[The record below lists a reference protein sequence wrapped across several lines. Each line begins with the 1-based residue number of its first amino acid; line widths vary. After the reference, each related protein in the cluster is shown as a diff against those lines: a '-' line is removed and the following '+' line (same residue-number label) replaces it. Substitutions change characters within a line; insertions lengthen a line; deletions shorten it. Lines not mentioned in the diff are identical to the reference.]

1 MGRYGADYK
10 KWLPNFDGW
19 QMSIRYKLF
28 LIIGVLFCAI
38 FIGSFVIENRIA
50 TIGIK
55 EVRRD
60 LLTFYKDLEE
70 EKREYIDSILVA
82 ILSQKMGEV
91 NAALEVVSK
100 FIHIKGY
107 FAPTSTNIAHGTWR
121 SSASLIQDRES
132 IDFVQNTYEGQVSSL
147 IIPKHQGMQDM
158 FQEPIDDDMS
168 WIYTSSVKTEKD
180 PPYLGISL
188 QIVSSNDLQNSSETV
203 PGIVLKVFVLYTQ
216 DALEKIPVDELK
228 KSFSLSK
235 NTFSLSVPFLEG
247 YSIDIEGYLERISK
261 AKKFLAGAKEDSL
274 SFGEDENPLIGKV
287 TAEDSCNKDLACY
300 FNKRVEYVN
309 QLFMIWELGC
319 LLEQR
324 IMGKGISSPF
334 APFAISFF
342 PDETGKGQGVFVK
355 DVLFETEKF
364 DAKQYFLA
372 HSKDSATPD
381 ITQGI
386 AIISDPDKETLYM
399 GNTAELVSIEGEEKK
414 IGYLTLGF
422 DLENVL
428 QDLSLSFKQS
438 AWIVANDKI
447 IAGLLPSGQKISPP
461 NVSAASLH
469 QLLEAPMGVF
479 SWQGTS
485 YYFVHL
491 QPYPGLDLHFF
502 LFNEAEIEFSLMK
515 KLNSRFH
522 KIILKINEDRRYVI
536 AFGLIILLLALL
548 NLSKKITRPIIVM
561 AKAAR
566 SVKRGNLSEIHLPDL
581 KLGKKN
587 EVQQL
592 NEAFSD
598 MVEGLKE
605 NEKVK
610 GILNKVVSQD
620 IAKEILKGEIHL
632 GGEER
637 EVTIFFADIRSFTS
651 LTQKMDPKEV
661 IALINTCMTKLS
673 YVIDAHHGVIDKY
686 IGDEV
691 MVLFGAPLHKEDS
704 AYQSVVCALEIMKVL
719 SSWNI
724 EREHAGLA
732 SVRMGIGIHTGKV
745 CAGNMGAENRLN
757 YTVIGSNVNLASRLC
772 ATAKQGEIL
781 ISQDTLS
788 APFVAERVEVSDMGM
803 LPLKGFDESKRVF
816 MVKRL
821 K

>member
-1 MGRYGADYK
+1 
-10 KWLPNFDGW
+10 
-19 QMSIRYKLF
+19 MSIRYKLF
-28 LIIGVLFCAI
+28 LIVGVLFCAI

-50 TIGIK
+50 TIGVK
-55 EVRRD
+55 EIRRD

-70 EKREYIDSILVA
+70 EKREYMDSILVA
-82 ILSQKMGEV
+82 ILSQKIGEV

-100 FIHIKGY
+100 FTHIKEY
-107 FAPTSTNIAHGTWR
+107 FAPTSANIAHGTWR

-132 IDFVQNTYEGQVSSL
+132 IDFIQNSYEAQVTSL
-147 IIPKHQGMQDM
+147 IIPQHQGMQDM
-158 FQEPIDDDMS
+158 FQEPIDDDLC
-168 WIYTSSVKTEKD
+168 WVYTSSIKTEKD
-180 PPYLGISL
+180 PPYLGILLEITSL
-188 QIVSSNDLQNSSETV
+188 NDQQNRSETV
-203 PGIVLKVFVLYTQ
+203 PGIVPKVFVLYTQ
-216 DALEKIPVDELK
+216 DALEKIPIDVLK
-228 KSFSLSK
+228 KDFSSNK

-247 YSIDIEGYLERISK
+247 YSIDIQGYLERIAK
-261 AKKFLAGAKEDSL
+261 AKNFLVHEKEDNL
-274 SFGEDENPLIGKV
+274 SFEKEENPLIGKV
-287 TAEDSCNKDLACY
+287 TGEDSCNKDLACY
-300 FNKRVEYVN
+300 FNKRVGYVN

-319 LLEQR
+319 LLEEK
-324 IMGKGISSPF
+324 IMGKGIFSSF

-355 DVLFETEKF
+355 DVLFEKEKF
-364 DAKQYFLA
+364 DAKGYFA
-372 HSKDSATPD
+372 SHSKGGSTPE
-381 ITQGI
+381 ISEAI
-386 AIISDPDKETLYM
+386 AIISDPERGTLYM
-399 GNTAELVSIEGEEKK
+399 GNTAELVSMEGEEKK

-438 AWIVANDKI
+438 AWIIAHDKI
-447 IAGLLPSGQKISPP
+447 IAGLLPSGEKSAPP
-461 NVSAASLH
+461 NVSADSLH
-469 QLLEAPMGVF
+469 QLLEAPMGIF
-479 SWQGTS
+479 SWQGKA

-491 QPYPGLDLHFF
+491 QPYSSLDLHFF

-515 KLNSRFH
+515 KLNNRLH

-536 AFGLIILLLALL
+536 ALGLIILLLTLL
-548 NLSKKITRPIIVM
+548 NLSKKITRPIVLM

-566 SVKRGNLSEIHLPDL
+566 SVNRGHLSEIHLPDL

-605 NEKVK
+605 NERVK

-651 LTQKMDPKEV
+651 LTQKMNPKEV
-661 IALINTCMTKLS
+661 IELINTCMTKLS

-691 MVLFGAPLHKEDS
+691 MVLFGAPLYKEDS
-704 AYQSVVCALEIMKVL
+704 AYSSIVCALEIMKVL
-719 SSWNI
+719 DTWNS
-724 EREHAGLA
+724 ERAFA
-732 SVRMGIGIHTGKV
+732 SLPPVTMGIGIHTGKV

-772 ATAKQGEIL
+772 GTAKQGEIL

-788 APFVAERVEVSDMGM
+788 APFVAERVEVGDMGM
-803 LPLKGFDESKRVF
+803 LSLKGFDESKRVF
-816 MVKRL
+816 MVKGL

>member
-1 MGRYGADYK
+1 M
-10 KWLPNFDGW
+10 
-19 QMSIRYKLF
+19 
-28 LIIGVLFCAI
+28 
-38 FIGSFVIENRIA
+38 
-50 TIGIK
+50 
-55 EVRRD
+55 
-60 LLTFYKDLEE
+60 EE

-82 ILSQKMGEV
+82 ILSQKMGEI

-100 FIHIKGY
+100 FTHIKGY
-107 FAPTSTNIAHGTWR
+107 FAPTEANIAHGTWR

-132 IDFVQNTYEGQVSSL
+132 IDFVQNTYEGQVTSL
-147 IIPKHQGMQDM
+147 IIPEHQGLHDM
-158 FQEPIDDDMS
+158 FQDPIDDDLS
-168 WIYTSSVKTEKD
+168 WIYTGSVKTEKD
-180 PPYLGISL
+180 PPYLGVL
-188 QIVSSNDLQNSSETV
+188 LEIVSSKDLQITSETV
-203 PGIVLKVFVLYTQ
+203 PGVVLKVFVLYTQ
-216 DALEKIPVDELK
+216 DSLEKIPVEQLK
-228 KSFSLSK
+228 KSFSSNK
-235 NTFSLSVPFLEG
+235 TPFSLSVPFLEG
-247 YSIDIEGYLERISK
+247 YSIDIQGYLDRLSK
-261 AKKFLAGAKEDSL
+261 AKDFLAKEKKENL
-274 SFGEDENPLIGKV
+274 SFGDDENPLIGKLSG
-287 TAEDSCNKDLACY
+287 EDSCNKDLVCY
-300 FNKRVEYVN
+300 FNRRVEYVN

-324 IMGKGISSPF
+324 IMGKGISSAF
-334 APFAISFF
+334 APSAISFF

-355 DVLFETEKF
+355 DVLFENEKF
-364 DAKQYFLA
+364 DAKGYFTSQ
-372 HSKDSATPD
+372 SKGVGASELSK
-381 ITQGI
+381 GI
-386 AIISDPDKETLYM
+386 AIIPDPAKGTLYM
-399 GNTAELVSIEGEEKK
+399 GNTAELVSLEGEEKK
-414 IGYLTLGF
+414 TGYLTLGF

-438 AWIVANDKI
+438 AWIIANNKI
-447 IAGLLPSGQKISPP
+447 IAGLLPSGEKSSPP
-461 NVSAASLH
+461 NISKDSLR
-469 QLLEAPMGVF
+469 QLLEAPLGVF
-479 SWQGTS
+479 SWEGKA

-491 QPYPGLDLHFF
+491 QPYPSLDLHFF

-522 KIILKINEDRRYVI
+522 KIVLKINEDRWYVI
-536 AFGLIILLLALL
+536 ALGLIILLLSLL
-548 NLSKKITRPIIVM
+548 NVSKKITRPIIMM

-566 SVKRGNLSEIHLPDL
+566 SVHRGQLSEVHLPDL

-651 LTQKMDPKEV
+651 LTQKMNPKEV
-661 IALINTCMTKLS
+661 IGLINTCMTKLA

-704 AYQSVVCALEIMKVL
+704 AYSSIVCALEIMKVL
-719 SSWNI
+719 ATWNA
-724 EREHAGLA
+724 ERALEGLP
-732 SVRMGIGIHTGKV
+732 SVTMGVGIHTGKV

-757 YTVIGSNVNLASRLC
+757 YTVIGSNVNLAARLC
-772 ATAKQGEIL
+772 ATARQGEIL

-788 APFVAERVEVSDMGM
+788 APFVAERVDVVDMGM

-816 MVKRL
+816 SVKGL